1 MHASL
6 PKDYFALFG
15 LTPGFEL
22 DAEALRDIYRKLQAQ
37 AHPDRH
43 VQASDQQRR
52 LAVQWATF
60 INEAYNTLRDPVAR
74 ARYLLQLRGTG
85 GHDES
90 QTVKDPAFL
99 MEQMELREQL
109 DATPA
114 AELGALI
121 AELEAKLATLGKSFA
136 AELARDAD
144 EAARGTVQKMQFIA
158 RLLAEAHARDEIGYG

>member
-15 LTPGFEL
+15 LAPRFEV
-22 DAEALRDIYRKLQAQ
+22 DIEALRETYRKLQAQ

-43 VQASDQQRR
+43 VQAGDQQRR

-74 ARYLLQLRGTG
+74 ARYLLQLRGAA

-99 MEQMELREQL
+99 MEQMALRERLDETPVAQL
-109 DATPA
+109 NPLLD
-114 AELGALI
+114 
-121 AELEAKLATLGKSFA
+121 ELEAKLAELGQSFSA
-136 AELARDAD
+136 ALARDA
-144 EAARGTVQKMQFIA
+144 EETARVTVQKMQFVA
-158 RLLAEAHARDEIGYG
+158 RLLAEAHARDET